1 MQFVFVCLP
10 LGHNC
15 FGAILYPITMA
26 DFMVADMTDGMLD
39 GMAWNDTSAADGRG
53 SLFV

>member
-1 MQFVFVCLP
+1 MQFVCLLRL

-39 GMAWNDTSAADGRG
+39 GTT
-53 SLFV
+53 